1 MMTLT
6 SDDYYTGFRD
16 GDEKALE
23 YVYRRYYSPLCN
35 DARQIIRDEFTISCI
50 VHEAFLKGWQFRQT
64 MENMQHIYCFLRKDI
79 RWKCYSFLASPVN
92 HFHRGLVHYEDVAN
106 LFHPADAD
114 EDGEDHLLAEKKLK
128 AIEEAL
134 PYLPANRQTIMTLY
148 FRYGYSYKRI
158 AARFGTSKQAISVE
172 VQKSLESLKKIVHA
186 QKKLTVKATAPANN
200 TRVVNTENMD
210 PEMQHIFK
218 LHYEQK
224 HSFAS
229 IAERMNV
236 TQGYVQQQYVIA
248 HRRLRQL
255 QR

>member
-6 SDDYYTGFRD
+6 SEDYYTGFRD

-23 YVYRRYYSPLCN
+23 YVYTRYYGPLCN
-35 DARQIIRDEFTISCI
+35 DARQILRDEFTVSCI
-50 VHEAFLKGWQFRQT
+50 VHEAFLKGWEFRET
-64 MENMQHIYCFLRKDI
+64 MENMRHIYCFIRQDI
-79 RWKCYSFLASPVN
+79 RWKCYSFLANPLN
-92 HFHRGLVHYEDVAN
+92 RFHSSLIHYEGVAN
-106 LFHPADAD
+106 FFYPADA
-114 EDGEDHLLAEKKLK
+114 EEEDHGLAEKKLK

-186 QKKLTVKATAPANN
+186 QKKLTVKTTAPTNN
-200 TRVVNTENMD
+200 IRQPNTENMD

-218 LHYEQK
+218 LRYEQK
-224 HSFAS
+224 HSFAA

-236 TQGYVQQQYVIA
+236 PQGYVQQQYVIA